1 MLRFL
6 LVAVLAMGITTAA
19 AAADELVLGTFN
31 CEFLLPAKVH
41 MKYGLPFDLDPED
54 ERTWSQPGYR
64 RQQYDKAVAAV
75 AKYLVSLDADIL
87 VLTEVGSREQQG
99 QPYPHWDVCDSADQ
113 NTGQHVAV
121 LSRRPFTT
129 VRHDGVAHI
138 PGRETY
144 DTELD
149 DADKELE
156 TVVEKGMHVRFTAGG
171 RPVNLIGLHLKS
183 ERGGHES
190 DAKRIAQAS
199 VVRRYYLP
207 FLRRGEHVIVAGDL
221 NDHRGQPSMRR
232 IRGRDD
238 IDEDL
243 YQTGSP
249 VFFQGDRWRALG
261 YRWTQAYQGVRT
273 QVDHILLS
281 QSIVDACGIE
291 GVEPIFPLQRNG
303 FVSDHRPVLAR
314 LTFPDESPTAAGD
327 DHPVL
332 AATAWVQTS
341 VEYGMIAGAVYR
353 QAADRLGRIVTDP
366 GALAD
371 PDHRPRTSGTGPEKV
386 AVVMDVDQTIFNN
399 TPYVVRLIWG
409 RRWHDQSSEGD
420 WDSWCRQQAATAIP
434 GAVEFIS
441 AVRALDEHLADVELR
456 VFLITNRI
464 ASLEAPT
471 IANLRTMGIEIDP
484 EFVLCLEEREDWDRD
499 KASRRAHVA
508 DLGYRI
514 AMIVGDDLN
523 DLRPVRGLKMQQRL
537 DLVQR
542 HRELLDRG
550 SRPAAV
556 RAAHRGAGSQAAGPR
571 SAIRRSFVELQGCH
585 RSKSLALASAPASAC
600 GQGGGSPPRHTLSG
614 LKPNVTAA
622 S

>member
-6 LVAVLAMGITTAA
+6 PVAVLALGITATAA
-19 AAADELVLGTFN
+19 TADELVLGTFN
-31 CEFLLPAKVH
+31 CEFLLPDKVH
-41 MKYGLPFDLDPED
+41 MKYGLPFDLDPEA

-64 RQQYDKAVAAV
+64 QQQYDKAVAVV

-87 VLTEVGSREQQG
+87 VLTEVGSREAVAPLVVSLQQQG
-99 QPYPHWDVCDSADQ
+99 QPYPHWDVCDSADEY
-113 NTGQHVAV
+113 TGQHVAV

-156 TVVEKGMHVRFTAGG
+156 TVIEKGMHVRFTAGG

-207 FLRRGEHVIVAGDL
+207 LVRRGEHVIVAGDL

-249 VFFQGDRWRALG
+249 IFFQGDRWRALG
-261 YRWTQAYQGVRT
+261 YRWTQAYQGVRY
-273 QVDHILLS
+273 QIDHILLS

-303 FVSDHRPVLAR
+303 LVSDHRPVLAR
-314 LTFPDESPTAAGD
+314 LTFPEGKPTAAAGD

-341 VEYGMIAGAVYR
+341 VEYRMVAEAVFG

-371 PDHRPRTSGTGPEKV
+371 PDHRPRTSGAGPEKV

-409 RRWHDQSSEGD
+409 ERWHDQSREGD
-420 WDSWCRQQAATAIP
+420 WDSWCHQQAATAIP
-434 GAVEFIS
+434 GAVGFIS
-441 AVRALDEHLADVELR
+441 AVRALDEHLADVQLR
-456 VFLITNRI
+456 LFLITNRN
-464 ASLEAPT
+464 ASLEAAT
-471 IANLRTMGIEIDP
+471 IANLRKMGIEIDP
-484 EFVLCLEEREDWDRD
+484 EFVLCLDEREGWDRN

-508 DLGYRI
+508 GLGYRI

-537 DLVQR
+537 ALVQR
-542 HRELLDRG
+542 HRELIDRG
-550 SRPAAV
+550 LWVLVPNPIYGSWMVATAAEADSSRPLFERLTEGLDPNLPAPSPAA
-556 RAAHRGAGSQAAGPR
+556 Q
-571 SAIRRSFVELQGCH
+571 
-585 RSKSLALASAPASAC
+585 
-600 GQGGGSPPRHTLSG
+600 
-614 LKPNVTAA
+614 
-622 S
+622 

>member
-1 MLRFL
+1 MLRFH
-6 LVAVLAMGITTAA
+6 LVAVGAVGIMTAA
-19 AAADELVLGTFN
+19 APADELVLGTFN

-41 MKYGLPFDLDPED
+41 MKYGLPFDLDPEN
-54 ERTWSQPGYR
+54 ERTWSQPGH
-64 RQQYDKAVAAV
+64 RQQHYDKAVAAV

-87 VLTEVGSREQQG
+87 VLTEVGSREEVAPLVVSLEQQG
-99 QPYPHWDVCDSADQ
+99 QPYPHWDVCDSADE

-149 DADKELE
+149 DVDKELE
-156 TVVEKGMHVRFTAGG
+156 TLIEKGMHVRFTAGG

-207 FLRRGEHVIVAGDL
+207 LLRRGEHVIVAGDL
-221 NDHRGQPSMRR
+221 NAHRGQPSMRR

-249 VFFQGDRWRALG
+249 LFFQGDRWRALG

-291 GVEPIFPLQRNG
+291 GVEPMFPLQRNDL
-303 FVSDHRPVLAR
+303 VSDHRPVLAR
-314 LTFPDESPTAAGD
+314 LTFPEESPTAAGD

-341 VEYGMIAGAVYR
+341 VEYGMIAEAVYR
-353 QAADRLGRIVTDP
+353 QAADRLDRLVTDP

-371 PDHRPRTSGTGPEKV
+371 PDHRPRTSRTGPDKV
-386 AVVMDVDQTIFNN
+386 AVVMDVDQTILNN

-409 RRWHDQSSEGD
+409 ERWHDQSSEEQ
-420 WDSWCRQQAATAIP
+420 WDSWCRQEAATAIP
-434 GAVEFIS
+434 GAVEFIA
-441 AVRALDEHLADVELR
+441 AVRALDEHLADVDLQ
-456 VFLITNRI
+456 VFLITNRNVL
-464 ASLEAPT
+464 LEDAT
-471 IANLRTMGIEIDP
+471 AANLRRMGIEIDP
-484 EFVLCLEEREDWDRD
+484 EFVLCLEEREGWDRN

-523 DLRPVRGLKMQQRL
+523 DLRPVRGQSRQQRL
-537 DLVQR
+537 DQVER

-550 SRPAAV
+550 LWVLVPNPIY
-556 RAAHRGAGSQAAGPR
+556 GSWMMA
-571 SAIRRSFVELQGCH
+571 
-585 RSKSLALASAPASAC
+585 
-600 GQGGGSPPRHTLSG
+600 
-614 LKPNVTAA
+614 TAA
-622 S
+622 DADPGGPLFERLTAGLDPNLPGPAQ

>member
-6 LVAVLAMGITTAA
+6 LVAVSAVGITTAA
-19 AAADELVLGTFN
+19 VAADELVLGTFN

-41 MKYGLPFDLDPED
+41 MKYGLPFDLEPED
-54 ERTWSQPGYR
+54 AETWSRPGYR
-64 RQQYDKAVAAV
+64 QQQYDKAVAAV

-87 VLTEVGSREQQG
+87 VLTEVGSRQEVEPLVVSLERQG
-99 QPYPHWDVCDSADQ
+99 QPYPHWEVCDSADE

-138 PGRETY
+138 PGRKTY

-156 TVVEKGMHVRFTAGG
+156 TIVEKGMHVRFKAGG

-190 DAKRIAQAS
+190 DAKRVAQAS
-199 VVRRYYLP
+199 IVRRYYLP
-207 FLRRGEHVIVAGDL
+207 LLRKGEHVIVAGDL

-249 VFFQGDRWRALG
+249 LFFQGDRWRALS
-261 YRWTQAYQGVRT
+261 YRWTQSYQGVRS

-281 QSIVDACGIE
+281 PSIVDACGLE
-291 GVEPIFPLQRNG
+291 GVEPIFPLQRDS
-303 FVSDHRPVLAR
+303 FVSDHRPVLTR
-314 LTFPDESPTAAGD
+314 LTFPETSATAAGD

-341 VEYGMIAGAVYR
+341 VEYGMIAEAAYR

-371 PDHRPRTSGTGPEKV
+371 PDHRPRTITGGPEKV

-409 RRWHDQSSEGD
+409 ERWHDQSAEQD
-420 WDSWCRQQAATAIP
+420 WESWCRQEAATAVP
-434 GAVEFIS
+434 GAVEFMA
-441 AVRALDEHLADVELR
+441 AVRELDDHLEDVELR
-456 VFLITNRI
+456 LFLITNRN
-464 ASLEAPT
+464 ASLEAAT
-471 IANLRTMGIEIDP
+471 VANLRAVGVEIDP
-484 EFVLCLEEREDWDRD
+484 KSVLCLDEQEGWDRN
-499 KASRRAHVA
+499 KATRRAHVA

-523 DLRPVRGLKMQQRL
+523 DLRPVRGLSLQQRL
-537 DLVQR
+537 DLMKR

-550 SRPAAV
+550 LWVLVPNPIYGSWMYAA
-556 RAAHRGAGSQAAGPR
+556 AQDAGPGR
-571 SAIRRSFVELQGCH
+571 PLFEGITTGLDPKLPVP
-585 RSKSLALASAPASAC
+585 AP
-600 GQGGGSPPRHTLSG
+600 
-614 LKPNVTAA
+614 
-622 S
+622 

>member
-1 MLRFL
+1 MLRYL
-6 LVAVLAMGITTAA
+6 PVAVLALGITATAA
-19 AAADELVLGTFN
+19 TADELVLGTFN

-41 MKYGLPFDLDPED
+41 MKFGLPFDLDPEA
-54 ERTWSQPGYR
+54 ERTWNEPGF
-64 RQQYDKAVAAV
+64 RQQKFDEAVAAV

-87 VLTEVGSREQQG
+87 VLTEVGSREEVAPLVDSLQQQG
-99 QPYPHWDVCDSADQ
+99 QAYPHWDVCDSADEY
-113 NTGQHVAV
+113 TGQHVAV

-129 VRHDGVAHI
+129 VRHDGLAHI

-156 TVVEKGMHVRFTAGG
+156 TVIEKGMHVRFTAAG

-207 FLRRGEHVIVAGDL
+207 LVRRGEHVIVAGDL
-221 NDHRGQPSMRR
+221 NDHRGQPAMRR

-249 VFFQGDRWRALG
+249 IFFEGDRWRALG
-261 YRWTQAYQGVRT
+261 YRWTQAYQGVRY
-273 QVDHILLS
+273 QIDHILLS

-291 GVEPIFPLQRNG
+291 GVEPMFPLQRNG
-303 FVSDHRPVLAR
+303 LVSDHRPVLTR
-314 LTFPDESPTAAGD
+314 LTFPEGDPTAAAGD

-341 VEYGMIAGAVYR
+341 VEFGMIAEAVFG

-399 TPYVVRLIWG
+399 TPYVVRLIRG
-409 RRWHDQSSEGD
+409 ERWHDQSSEGD
-420 WDSWCRQQAATAIP
+420 WDSWCHQEAATAIP

-441 AVRALDEHLADVELR
+441 AVRALDEHLVDVELR
-456 VFLITNRI
+456 VFLITNRN
-464 ASLEAPT
+464 ASLEAAT
-471 IANLRTMGIEIDP
+471 IANLRKTGIEIDP
-484 EFVLCLEEREDWDRD
+484 DFVLCLDEREGWDRN

-508 DLGYRI
+508 GLGYRI

-542 HRELLDRG
+542 HRELIDRG
-550 SRPAAV
+550 LWVLVPNPIYGSWMMATAAEADSSRPLFERLTAGLDPRIPAPSPAA
-556 RAAHRGAGSQAAGPR
+556 Q
-571 SAIRRSFVELQGCH
+571 
-585 RSKSLALASAPASAC
+585 
-600 GQGGGSPPRHTLSG
+600 
-614 LKPNVTAA
+614 
-622 S
+622 